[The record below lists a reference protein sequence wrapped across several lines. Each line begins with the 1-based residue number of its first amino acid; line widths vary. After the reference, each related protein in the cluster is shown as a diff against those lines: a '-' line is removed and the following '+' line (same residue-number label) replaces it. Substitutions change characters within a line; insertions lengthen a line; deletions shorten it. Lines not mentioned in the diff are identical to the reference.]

1 MMVYEFWG
9 KHKYK
14 SYLALPATPKR
25 ILNHNRRAMYI
36 NTRIN
41 VPKYTYPLI
50 NLVQEISKC

>member
-14 SYLALPATPKR
+14 SYLASSATRKQIP
-25 ILNHNRRAMYI
+25 NHNQRAMYI
-36 NTRIN
+36 ITRIN
-41 VPKYTYPLI
+41 VPKSTYPLI